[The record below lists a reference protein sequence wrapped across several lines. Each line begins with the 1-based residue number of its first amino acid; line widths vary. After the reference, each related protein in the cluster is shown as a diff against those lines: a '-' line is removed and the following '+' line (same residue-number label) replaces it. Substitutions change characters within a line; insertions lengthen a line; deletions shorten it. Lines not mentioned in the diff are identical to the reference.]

1 MRGADREMLG
11 DEIDEEHEE
20 AGDDEAGVEVLLRRA
35 LLALPGLHLADA
47 HGSFLLHAAAAPR
60 SVYLLATG
68 FTGRGCLLLKL
79 AFLLHITLLSC
90 NNLCC
95 ARG

>member
-47 HGSFLLHAAAAPR
+47 HGSFLLHAAAAPALCTCW
-60 SVYLLATG
+60 LLASPAVVAC
-68 FTGRGCLLLKL
+68 F
-79 AFLLHITLLSC
+79 
-90 NNLCC
+90 
-95 ARG
+95 

>member
-1 MRGADREMLG
+1 
-11 DEIDEEHEE
+11 
-20 AGDDEAGVEVLLRRA
+20 
-35 LLALPGLHLADA
+35 
-47 HGSFLLHAAAAPR
+47 
-60 SVYLLATG
+60 VYLLATG